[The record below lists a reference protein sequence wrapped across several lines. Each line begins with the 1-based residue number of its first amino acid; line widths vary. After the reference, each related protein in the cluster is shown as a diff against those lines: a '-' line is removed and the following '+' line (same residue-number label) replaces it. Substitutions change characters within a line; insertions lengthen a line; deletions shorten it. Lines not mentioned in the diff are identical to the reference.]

1 MNFIIPF
8 AGAVLGNIMT
18 PKIIE
23 MKQRLCTYMEYPKI
37 RINTLTDSIQGQ
49 AIFTFL
55 VKKLKNMK
63 AEENIFLSS
72 VNICNANIAGNIEM
86 CVVPQKSFEY
96 IEYYYYSLIS
106 FGIKIIDGNSQ
117 VNFVYEIYGNYYQ
130 TPLESIIKEYEDVF
144 YRMEKNILAIPIF
157 RFEETWIFDPLSTS
171 TISNGNLSSFKQQEV
186 ISYVFE
192 NICSIKSILL
202 YGNLHYS
209 KKQTSYFIGEKLRR
223 KIYITNNLLRPGNFI
238 DSIRK
243 VPPDS
248 IILIKYIDD
257 VFPKGITQYNVN
269 ADTILGLFDFLAK
282 NVLVIFITNKLDEYQ
297 KIPHLFNETRIQKIF
312 G

>member
-1 MNFIIPF
+1 M
-8 AGAVLGNIMT
+8 
-18 PKIIE
+18 
-23 MKQRLCTYMEYPKI
+23 
-37 RINTLTDSIQGQ
+37 
-49 AIFTFL
+49 
-55 VKKLKNMK
+55 
-63 AEENIFLSS
+63 
-72 VNICNANIAGNIEM
+72 
-86 CVVPQKSFEY
+86 
-96 IEYYYYSLIS
+96 
-106 FGIKIIDGNSQ
+106 IK
-117 VNFVYEIYGNYYQ
+117 F
-130 TPLESIIKEYEDVF
+130 
-144 YRMEKNILAIPIF
+144 
-157 RFEETWIFDPLSTS
+157 
-171 TISNGNLSSFKQQEV
+171 
-186 ISYVFE
+186 
-192 NICSIKSILL
+192 CSIKSILL